1 VDLTARKLILDL
13 LTTVRRGAMPVRA
26 LVEAGE
32 LFGFAANNVRVSLS
46 KLTSEGRV
54 DRDERGR
61 YRLARTTAVLAQR
74 LRGWRRL
81 EEQRRAWRGGFI
93 AVHRSRRG
101 RGAVRA
107 RSDRALELLGFR
119 ELERGLHV
127 RPDNL
132 VGGVAGARERYA
144 ALAAGG
150 GAAAASEPQDGTLV
164 YGMLDLDPA
173 TRARA
178 EGLWVP
184 DVLFAGY
191 RHWVERLA
199 ASRDRLP
206 SLSPE
211 AAMVETFLVGG
222 GAVRHLQFDPL
233 LPVELLDPK
242 PRQDL
247 IEAMRS
253 YDELGRLQWAPF
265 LNRHEVPSF
274 RARDGWR
281 ARVGEIPDATLEGMR
296 IEC

>member
-1 VDLTARKLILDL
+1 MDLTARKLILDL

-46 KLTSEGRV
+46 KLTAEGRV

-61 YRLARTTAVLAQR
+61 YRLAPATAALAQR
-74 LRGWRRL
+74 LRSWRRL
-81 EEQRRAWRGGFI
+81 EEQQRAWRGGWI
-93 AVHRSRRG
+93 AVHRSKRG
-101 RGAVRA
+101 RGAARA
-107 RSDRALELLGFR
+107 RSDRALALLGFR

-132 VGGVAGARERYA
+132 VGGVAGARERYL

-150 GAAAASEPQDGTLV
+150 RESSAPEPDDATLV
-164 YGMLDLDPA
+164 YGMVDLDAP
-173 TRARA
+173 TRGRA

-199 ASRDRLP
+199 ASRDRLA
-206 SLSPE
+206 SLSPQ
-211 AAMVETFLVGG
+211 AAMVETFRVGG
-222 GAVRHLQFDPL
+222 AAVRHLQFDPL

-247 IEAMRS
+247 IAAMRS

-265 LNRHEVPSF
+265 LDRHEVPSF

-281 ARVGEIPDATLEGMR
+281 AGVSEIPDAALEGMR